1 MAPIIPIHYQLELTP
16 NLATFR
22 FAGTVEIL
30 LQARGDVEEIVLNAK
45 ELAFWRCRVREK
57 GSFSDCPISVDPK
70 LETVRIGLPQKMK
83 GELRLLIDYEGVI
96 NDRMGGWYR
105 SGYVSDGQAKFM
117 AVTQCQE
124 SFARQ
129 VLPCFDSPEKKATFD
144 VTLVVDQPL
153 TVVSNEEIVDELREG
168 NGKKRVRFRRTPK
181 MSSYLLFLGV
191 GEFDRITHETD
202 RRVQAITPPGRT
214 PEARYGLEFGQKAL
228 AFCEDYFQIPYPLGK
243 MDLIAVPDFAFG
255 AMENWG
261 AITFRENLLLYDSE
275 KTSQAGVAR
284 ICEVIAHEIVHQWFG
299 NLASPSDWKYL
310 WLNESFATYTSYD
323 VVDHYYPEWG
333 TWEQFIYNQS
343 ASALERDGLF
353 ETFPIEL
360 PGGGTVAINTATA
373 PIIYNK
379 GGSIL
384 RQMRGYL
391 GDDRYREGLVKYL
404 TAHAYDC
411 AASPDL
417 WEAFEAVAQK
427 PVTAL
432 MKSWIEQPGFPLIE
446 VHREG
451 RELVLRQ
458 QRFTYLAPPANGA
471 ASEKTDTSGRWL
483 VPVSLQLIGADG
495 ASRHENLLMDAEEL
509 RLDMGEEMGADMG
522 SGTAAYK
529 VNAGQTGFYRVR
541 YAQKEAVGR
550 LGALARDKALSSF
563 DRWGL
568 QDDLFAMVRRGTER
582 IGAYLEFLK
591 FYENEDAFLP
601 LMSIADHLH
610 LSSLVLAQG
619 PAAAVNAFGREFF
632 DRILSRIGFDPVADE
647 PHTTA
652 IVRDH
657 LLFLAALFGSSG
669 VAAFA
674 GKKFTALMAG
684 ESIHPDI
691 MKSVLQVGAMT
702 EAETAFDW
710 MVRRME
716 TADSEHERMN
726 LLSALGC
733 FREEKLI
740 RRGLSYAM
748 DRVPA
753 RNKHI
758 PIAAFAVN
766 PGAMAFM
773 WPWYEEN
780 HKKFDGF
787 HPLIFERVISSL
799 IPVAGMEREAE
810 VSAFFKDDPGRTSAA
825 AGVIK
830 MSLEKLAINLNMR
843 KAHS

>member
-1 MAPIIPIHYQLELTP
+1 MAAITPIHYQLELTP

-22 FAGTVEIL
+22 FAGMVEIL
-30 LQARGDVEEIVLNAK
+30 LQAKDEVEKIVLNAK
-45 ELAFWRCRVREK
+45 ELAFWQCRAQGDGPFFE
-57 GSFSDCPISVDPK
+57 CAYLLDPK
-70 LETVRIGLPQKMK
+70 NETVQIHLPQKMK
-83 GELRLLIDYEGVI
+83 GEMRLRIDYEGVI
-96 NDRMGGWYR
+96 NDRLGGWYR

-117 AVTQCQE
+117 AVTQFQE

-129 VLPCFDSPEKKATFD
+129 AFPCFDSPEKKATFD

-153 TVVSNEEIVDELREG
+153 SAVSNEEIVDEIRVG

-181 MSSYLLFLGV
+181 MSPYLLFLGV

-202 RRVQAITPPGRT
+202 RRVQAITPPGRSSS
-214 PEARYGLEFGQKAL
+214 ARYGLEFGQKAL
-228 AFCEDYFQIPYPLGK
+228 AFCENYFRIPYPLGK

-323 VVDHYYPEWG
+323 VVDHYYPEWN
-333 TWEQFIYNQS
+333 TWEQFVYNQS

-353 ETFPIEL
+353 ETVAIEL
-360 PGGGTVAINTATA
+360 PGNEPVAINTATA

-391 GDDRYREGLVKYL
+391 GDVRYREGLVTYL

-411 AASPDL
+411 AASRDL
-417 WEAFEAVAQK
+417 WDALETVAQK

-446 VHREG
+446 AHREG
-451 RELVLRQ
+451 REVVLRQ
-458 QRFTYLAPPANGA
+458 QRFTYLAPPAEGA
-471 ASEKTDTSGRWL
+471 DFQKAATFGRWL
-483 VPVSLQLIGADG
+483 VPISLLVIGGDG
-495 ASRHENLLMDAEEL
+495 SVRVEETLMDAEAV
-509 RLDMGEEMGADMG
+509 RLDIGAD
-522 SGTAAYK
+522 AAAFK

-541 YAQKEAVGR
+541 YVQKESLSL
-550 LGALARDKALSSF
+550 LGALIREKRLSSF

-568 QDDLFAMVRRGTER
+568 QDDLFAMVRAGNER
-582 IGAYLEFLK
+582 IEDYLAFLEC
-591 FYENEDAFLP
+591 YINEDAFLP

-610 LSSLVLAQG
+610 LSSLVLPQG
-619 PAAAVNAFGREFF
+619 PAAAVKALGREFF
-632 DRILSRIGFDPVADE
+632 DRILSRIGVEPAADE

-652 IVRDH
+652 VLRDH
-657 LLFLAALFGSSG
+657 LLFLAAFFGSPG
-669 VAAFA
+669 ALAFA
-674 GKKFTALMAG
+674 GEKFTALMAG
-684 ESIHPDI
+684 EPVHPDI
-691 MKSVLQVGAMT
+691 IKSVMQVGAM
-702 EAETAFDW
+702 ADAKTAFDW
-710 MVRRME
+710 LTRRME

-726 LLSALGC
+726 LLAALGC
-733 FREEKLI
+733 LREEAYI
-740 RRGLSYAM
+740 RRGLTYAVNQ
-748 DRVPA
+748 VPA

-758 PIAAFAVN
+758 PLAAFAVN
-766 PGAMAFM
+766 PDAMGFM
-773 WPWYEEN
+773 WRWYEEN
-780 HKKFDGF
+780 QKQFENF
-787 HPLIFERVISSL
+787 HPLIFERVMATL
-799 IPVAGMEREAE
+799 IPMGGMEQEAG
-810 VSAFFKDDPGRTSAA
+810 VMAFFKDDPGRTVAS

-830 MSLEKLAINLNMR
+830 MSLEKLAINLRMQ